1 VTVAATLPLGAPE
14 RTMPAAGPLGVAFAG
29 LAFQNPVV
37 LASGTA
43 GYGHELREVVDLDA
57 LGGLSTKAV
66 SVEPRK
72 GNPAPRVAEFAGGM
86 INAIGLANPG
96 LDTVRREHLP
106 RLAALVSRAR
116 VLVNVVGFAVEEFAR
131 VVEGLDEA
139 ECVDAFELNVSCPNV
154 KAGGAEFGA
163 DPLALR
169 GVIETARRATR
180 KPLVVKLSPVLPAVS
195 ETARLAVDCGADALT
210 LTNTVPGMVVDV
222 GRRRPALG
230 FGSGG
235 ISGAGLV
242 PMGVLATWRVRQAV
256 SVPIVGLG
264 GIRSAADALQYL
276 LAGASLVGVG
286 TAAMQDPR
294 VPERIVR
301 DLGRW
306 CEREG
311 VRRIGDVVGTLEWPR

>member
-1 VTVAATLPLGAPE
+1 
-14 RTMPAAGPLGVAFAG
+14 
-29 LAFQNPVV
+29 
-37 LASGTA
+37 
-43 GYGHELREVVDLDA
+43 
-57 LGGLSTKAV
+57 
-66 SVEPRK
+66 
-72 GNPAPRVAEFAGGM
+72 
-86 INAIGLANPG
+86 
-96 LDTVRREHLP
+96 
-106 RLAALVSRAR
+106 
-116 VLVNVVGFAVEEFAR
+116 
-131 VVEGLDEA
+131 
-139 ECVDAFELNVSCPNV
+139 VSCPNV

-169 GVIETARRATR
+169 GVITGARQATR

-210 LTNTVPGMVVDV
+210 LTNTVPGLVVDV

-256 SVPIVGLG
+256 AVPIIGLG
-264 GIRSAADALQYL
+264 GVRTADDALQYL
-276 LAGASLVGVG
+276 MAGATLVGVG

-306 CEREG
+306 CERRG
-311 VRRIGDVVGTLEWPR
+311 VRHLGDVVGSLEWPR

>member
-1 VTVAATLPLGAPE
+1 
-14 RTMPAAGPLGVAFAG
+14 
-29 LAFQNPVV
+29 
-37 LASGTA
+37 
-43 GYGHELREVVDLDA
+43 
-57 LGGLSTKAV
+57 
-66 SVEPRK
+66 
-72 GNPAPRVAEFAGGM
+72 
-86 INAIGLANPG
+86 
-96 LDTVRREHLP
+96 
-106 RLAALVSRAR
+106 
-116 VLVNVVGFAVEEFAR
+116 
-131 VVEGLDEA
+131 
-139 ECVDAFELNVSCPNV
+139 
-154 KAGGAEFGA
+154 
-163 DPLALR
+163 
-169 GVIETARRATR
+169 
-180 KPLVVKLSPVLPAVS
+180 
-195 ETARLAVDCGADALT
+195 
-210 LTNTVPGMVVDV
+210 MVVDV